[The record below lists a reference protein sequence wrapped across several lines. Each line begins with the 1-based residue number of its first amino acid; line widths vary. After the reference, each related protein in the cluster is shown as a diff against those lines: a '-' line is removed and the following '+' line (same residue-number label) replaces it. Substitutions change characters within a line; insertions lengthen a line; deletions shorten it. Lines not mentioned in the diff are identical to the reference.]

1 MYTKRSGMS
10 VWLFSFIWLA
20 VTIGTVL
27 LMINGREGAQK
38 ELQDTRSDGS
48 VKANLPG
55 RHMNRDLWGNAPFM
69 FEGVTPGNHRGY
81 EGANNNATLDESD
94 LPQDALLLM
103 ENLCNSLCE
112 GGVDNIKTVFPPGYV
127 ELLIDEYVPL
137 ASAIGGEDAVI
148 EYVLKLKLDS
158 IIRETGDIERI
169 DYEIIEVNKLKEQTL
184 IELTDTFEGLNLK
197 IEEAYSVKLKLF
209 IRGQKSTMEKTNT
222 ITVLRSNDEW
232 YISPEGLMQ

>member
-1 MYTKRSGMS
+1 MS

-27 LMINGREGAQK
+27 LMINDRGRAQK

-48 VKANLPG
+48 VKANLPEH
-55 RHMNRDLWGNAPFM
+55 HMNKDLWGNAPFM
-69 FEGVTPGNHRGY
+69 FEGVTPENHRGY
-81 EGANNNATLDESD
+81 EGTNNNATLDESD

-103 ENLCNSLCE
+103 ENLCNFLCE

-148 EYVLKLKLDS
+148 EYVLKHKMDS

-169 DYEIIEVNKLKEQTL
+169 DYEIISVKKLKEQML
-184 IELTDTFEGLNLK
+184 IELTNTFEGLNLE

-209 IRGQKSTMEKTNT
+209 IHGQKSTMEKTNT

-232 YISPEGLMQ
+232 YISPEGLMK